1 VRGTK
6 QERSPGV
13 WRLRVFTG
21 TDAVTGNPRQAT
33 RTFHGSKKQADSAL
47 AEFVHALGGGTIT
60 TDSSTVAEYL
70 HRWLN
75 HIATSRSPTTV
86 RGYRGKIGRIN
97 TKLGKIRLSKL
108 TAEHLDLAYRQWL
121 DEGLHPTSVHHLHGV
136 ISAALN
142 QAVKWRI
149 VLTAVTKQAS
159 PPPLRVRPNV
169 IPRPEVVQ
177 RLIAGAEERG
187 QPVLAAAI
195 AVAAT
200 SGTRRGELLGTRWSD
215 IDFNARIL
223 HIRRAIKHD
232 DGPGWVIGPTKTHAE
247 RRIALDAFSTR
258 MLKAHR
264 KAVELRAQQ
273 AMVALDR
280 DGYVFTFDPTGSTP
294 MKPDSLGQ
302 AFRRLCEKEGVD
314 GVSLHTLRH
323 FSASV
328 LVASGRD
335 VRTIAGR
342 LGHSD
347 PTTTLRVYAH
357 LVDGRDGMPPSSS
370 ARCSPPKRL
379 VRSTKADQLTR
390 YSRPITKQPGICPS
404 LAAL

>member
-21 TDAVTGNPRQAT
+21 TDPVTGNPRQAT
-33 RTFHGSKKQADSAL
+33 RTFRGTKKQAESAL
-47 AEFVHALGGGTIT
+47 ADFVHELGGGSVA

-70 HRWLN
+70 DRWLN

-97 TKLGKIRLSKL
+97 TKLGGIRLSKL
-108 TAEHLDLAYRQWL
+108 TAQHLDLAYRQWL

-136 ISAALN
+136 LSAALN

-149 VLTAVTKQAS
+149 VPAAVTKQAS
-159 PPPLRVRPNV
+159 PPPLRLKPKV
-169 IPRPEVVQ
+169 IPRPDVVQ
-177 RLIAGAEERG
+177 RLIAGAENRG
-187 QPVLAAAI
+187 QPALAGAI
-195 AVAAT
+195 AIAAT
-200 SGTRRGELLGTRWSD
+200 TGARRGELLGTRWTD
-215 IDFNARIL
+215 IDFDAHIL
-223 HIRRAIKHD
+223 HIRRAIKHH

-247 RRIALDAFSTR
+247 RRIALDAFSMR
-258 MLKAHR
+258 VLKAHR
-264 KAVELRAQQ
+264 KAAEQRAQE
-273 AMVALDR
+273 AMVVFDP
-280 DGYVFTFDPTGSTP
+280 DGYVFTFDPTGTTP

-302 AFRRLCEKEGVD
+302 AFRRLCEKEDVD

-328 LVASGRD
+328 LVGSGRD

-357 LVDGRDGMPPSSS
+357 MIDGRDRDAAEFIGGLL
-370 ARCSPPKRL
+370 APK
-379 VRSTKADQLTR
+379 KA
-390 YSRPITKQPGICPS
+390 
-404 LAAL
+404 AALDKG